1 MQGWGKILKICKKPI
16 AWILILAICMP
27 FCCGLFG
34 AKTAE
39 AIVTSSGDG
48 NWRYT
53 VQPDGTIVINEYCG
67 SESKLSIPNMIEQKS
82 VVGIGSSAFYQ
93 NESLTSVS
101 IPYGVKEIGSYGF
114 YGCANL
120 TSVSMPESLTGIGYA
135 AFQECGSLANVTIPG
150 SVKNIE
156 DSAFAYCSSLTY
168 MALPNGIESVSAS
181 LFRQCTSLSGVVIPD
196 SVTSIGSYAFSDCSG
211 LTSIMLPNGVT
222 TLGQGAF
229 SGCSK
234 LTSIVLPNG
243 IDDIVAYLF
252 SDCASLTSIILPAGV
267 NSIGKSAFS
276 ECTGLTSLNIPADVV
291 SIGQMA
297 FSGCTGLTSLMVP
310 AGVIE
315 IGGNAFPDHHSF
327 QIVTPLGSYA
337 ESYAKSNG
345 IAVQTTSVSTP
356 VPSVIPPSAPLPSA
370 VPSSSITPL
379 PSAVPSSGATPSP
392 GSVPTQTP
400 AATAA
405 PSKVAE
411 IKILGEVAL
420 TGNGRKEAYI
430 YYDVLDQYGKSV
442 RTKENV
448 EWTASPAVQGDD
460 KQAGKLTLYSEKGFN
475 YGSYVHIVGVHAQ
488 TGTVY
493 SNAVMVGGEQ
503 AANTVKF
510 AGFLAR
516 SGGSGILQ
524 KIPADFAANTYVVLY
539 KIFDQNG
546 NVLNLSGN
554 INGKLTF
561 LSYAPQLLLNP
572 VADGTVYT
580 VNSEVYAGAQINP
593 GPNIKQGGD
602 VRIMALS
609 NTTGAQTILNF
620 NISSSG
626 GVVLVNSIIPTPSPT
641 ATPTLKPTPNPT
653 ATPMVT
659 PTPNLTATPTASS
672 TTTPTADPIVT
683 PTPGSVATPT
693 LRPTST
699 PTLKP
704 TPKPSKK
711 PQTVHAK
718 SITVVYG
725 RKPFYLSAS
734 APGGKLSYSVA
745 DKKVVAISSYG
756 KVTVKGY
763 GKTEVTVKAAATAY
777 YKKAS
782 KMITIKVIPKK
793 VIPKKIESPKKRKI
807 VFSWKKNKTVTGY
820 KVWVD
825 IKRNFSTKQVL
836 TLKKGTGSVNI
847 GKVKSGKKYYVRI
860 RSYKKVGKKKYYSK
874 WSKALDIKVK

>member
-1 MQGWGKILKICKKPI
+1 MQGRGRILKICRKTI
-16 AWILILAICMP
+16 AWILTLAICIP
-27 FCCGLFG
+27 FCCGLFR

-39 AIVTSSGDG
+39 AAATYSDDG

-67 SESKLSIPNMIEQKS
+67 SESKLSIPNMIDQKS
-82 VVGIGSSAFYQ
+82 VIGIGSSAFYQ
-93 NESLTSVS
+93 SESLTGVS
-101 IPYGVKEIGSYGF
+101 IPYGVKEIGSYVF
-114 YGCANL
+114 YGCTNL

-135 AFQECGSLANVTIPG
+135 AFQECSSLANVTIPG
-150 SVKNIE
+150 SVKTIE
-156 DSAFAYCSSLTY
+156 DSAFAYCNSLTY
-168 MALPNGIESVSAS
+168 MILPNGIESVSAS
-181 LFRQCTSLSGVVIPD
+181 LFKQCTSLNSVVIPD
-196 SVTSIGSYAFSDCSG
+196 NVTGIGPYAFSDCSG

-243 IDDIVAYLF
+243 VDDIAAYLF
-252 SDCASLTSIILPAGV
+252 SDCISLTGITLPAGV
-267 NSIGKSAFS
+267 TDIGKSAFS
-276 ECTGLTSLNIPADVV
+276 ECTGLKSLNIPDSVI

-297 FSGCTGLTSLMVP
+297 FSGCIGLTSLTVP
-310 AGVIE
+310 ASVVG

-345 IAVQTTSVSTP
+345 IAVQTTSVPTP
-356 VPSVIPPSAPLPSA
+356 VPSVIPSSMPLPSA
-370 VPSSSITPL
+370 IPSSSAMPL
-379 PSAVPSSGATPSP
+379 PSATPSLSTTPLP

-400 AATAA
+400 AATVA

-420 TGNGRKEAYI
+420 TGNGGKETYI

-448 EWTASPAVQGDD
+448 EWTTSPALQGND
-460 KQAGKLTLYSEKGFN
+460 KQAGKLTLYSENGFN

-488 TGTVY
+488 SGTVY
-493 SNAVMVGGEQ
+493 SNAVMVGSGQ
-503 AANTVKF
+503 AANTIKF

-546 NVLNLSGN
+546 NVLDLSGN
-554 INGKLTF
+554 INEKLTF
-561 LSYAPQLLLNP
+561 LSYAPQLLPNP
-572 VADGTVYT
+572 LADSTGYT

-602 VRIMALS
+602 VRIMVLS

-626 GVVLVNSIIPTPSPT
+626 GIVLANSITPTPSPAVT
-641 ATPTLKPTPNPT
+641 PTLKPTPSPAATPTLKPTPTPT
-653 ATPMVT
+653 VTPTVSPSATPMVT
-659 PTPNLTATPTASS
+659 LSPTVAPTLNPTSVPALSPTPEPA
-672 TTTPTADPIVT
+672 
-683 PTPGSVATPT
+683 
-693 LRPTST
+693 
-699 PTLKP
+699 
-704 TPKPSKK
+704 KK
-711 PQTVHAK
+711 SQTVQAK
-718 SITVVYG
+718 SITAVYG

-745 DKKVVAISSYG
+745 NKKVVVISSYG

-763 GKTEVTVKAAATAY
+763 GKTKVTVKAAATAY

-782 KMITIKVIPKK
+782 KTITIKVIPKK
-793 VIPKKIESPKKRKI
+793 VIPKKIKSPKRGRI
-807 VFSWKKNKTVTGY
+807 IFSWEKNKTVTGY
-820 KVWVD
+820 KVW
-825 IKRNFSTKQVL
+825 IGTKRNFSTKQVL
-836 TLKKGTGSVNI
+836 TLNKGRGSVKI

-860 RSYKKVGKKKYYSK
+860 RSYKEIGEKKYYSK
-874 WSKALDIKVK
+874 WSKILDVKVK